1 MMNKRAMKWWL
12 LGGLLLVGTVVV
24 AVAQE
29 KAPRARTK
37 GPGGM
42 AWAMAFS
49 GGSRLGVSIGD
60 VTADKA
66 KELKLPGEYGA
77 LIEEV
82 EEDSPAAKAG
92 LEANDVILSFD
103 GERVRS
109 TEHLGR
115 LVRETPPGRAVSVQV
130 SRGGQTRTVT
140 VTPEK
145 MSGRMMPEIHM
156 PEINIPKIE
165 VGPMPDFNFELF
177 RRGPQLGIS
186 ADELT
191 PQLAE
196 YFGVKQG
203 KGVLVREVMTASAAE
218 KAGLKAG
225 DVIIRIDDED
235 ISDVGDLRRALRR
248 SHEGKP
254 GGEAQ
259 ARQATLTIVRNRAE
273 QTVKVE
279 LEEPERPA
287 RRGVADENGSF
298 NFNFNEDGEDVTAA
312 LAEAGEAQEQAMQEM
327 LEAQQEQLQ
336 GQLQE
341 QLQAQEEQCEQMRQ
355 QLEQQ
360 MQQQEEQLR
369 QQIERQEIQQRQ
381 QLEQKLRRVD
391 RVRAATEII

>member
-1 MMNKRAMKWWL
+1 MRGWL
-12 LGGLLLVGTVVV
+12 LVVGSLLLVGAV
-24 AVAQE
+24 AVVLASPAGGGASE
-29 KAPRARTK
+29 KAPRAR
-37 GPGGM
+37 PRGM
-42 AWAMAFS
+42 AWAMAFD
-49 GGSRLGVSIGD
+49 GHSRLGVSIGD
-60 VTADKA
+60 VTAEKA

-82 EEDSPAAKAG
+82 EEDSPAAKGG

-109 TEHLGR
+109 AEHLGR
-115 LVRETPPGRAVSVQV
+115 LVRETPPGRAMSVQV

-145 MSGRMMPEIHM
+145 RSRRIEM

-165 VGPMPDFNFELF
+165 VGPLPDFNFELF
-177 RRGPQLGIS
+177 QRGPQLGIS

-203 KGVLVREVMTASAAE
+203 NGVLVREVMTASAAE

-225 DVIIRIDDED
+225 DVIIRIDDEG

-248 SHEGKP
+248 SREG
-254 GGEAQ
+254 
-259 ARQATLTIVRNRAE
+259 RQATLTIVRNRSE

-287 RRGVADENGSF
+287 RRGVAGETGYQYYFGDNDE
-298 NFNFNEDGEDVTAA
+298 DITAA
-312 LAEAGEAQEQAMQEM
+312 VAEAEEAQVQALQEM
-327 LEAQQEQLQ
+327 LEAQQEQRR
-336 GQLQE
+336 
-341 QLQAQEEQCEQMRQ
+341 AQEEQCEQHRQ
-355 QLEQQ
+355 LIEQE
-360 MQQQEEQLR
+360 MQQREEELR
-369 QQIERQEIQQRQ
+369 QQIEQKEMRMHQRF
-381 QLEQKLRRVD
+381 EQKLRRVEP
-391 RVRAATEII
+391 VRTVSEII